1 MKSVAVF
8 CASAYGNNPIYR
20 TSAYTTGKILA
31 QRGMDVLYGGSKLGL
46 MGDLADGALEAGGK
60 VIGVLPEF
68 LRDREVAHMGIS
80 ELILVKSMHERKKI
94 LNDRSD
100 AILTLPGG
108 FGTMEEFFELL
119 TWSQLGLHSKP
130 IGILN
135 VNGVYDPL
143 MSLFDRMVDEGFVR
157 SESRNLVLIDSDLDS
172 LLDAMNEFVAPARAK
187 VIDAKTV

>member
-1 MKSVAVF
+1 MKSIAVF
-8 CASAYGNNPIYR
+8 CASSYGNDPIYSK
-20 TSAYTTGKILA
+20 SAYRTGVVLA
-31 QRGMDVLYGGSKLGL
+31 ERGIDVVYGGSRLGL
-46 MGDLADGALEAGGK
+46 MGDLANGALSAGGK

-68 LRDREVAHMGIS
+68 LRDREVAHHGIS
-80 ELILVKSMHERKKI
+80 ELILVQSMHERKKI
-94 LNDRSD
+94 LNERSD

-143 MSLFDRMVDEGFVR
+143 MDLFDRMVDEGFVR
-157 SESRNLVLIDSDLDS
+157 SESRSLVLVDSDLS
-172 LLDAMNEFVAPARAK
+172 TLMNKMDGYVAPLRAK

>member
-20 TSAYTTGKILA
+20 TSAYNTGMALA
-31 QRGMDVLYGGSKLGL
+31 HRGLDVVYGGSKLGL
-46 MGDLADGALEAGGK
+46 MGDLADGALKGGGK

-68 LRDREVAHMGIS
+68 LRDREVAHHGIS

-94 LNDRSD
+94 LNERSD

-130 IGILN
+130 IGIFN

-143 MSLFDRMVDEGFVR
+143 ITLFDRLVDEGFVR
-157 SESRNLVLIDSDLDS
+157 SESRNLVLIDADLDT
-172 LLDAMNEFVAPARAK
+172 LLENMRTFVAPARAK

>member
-1 MKSVAVF
+1 MKSIAVF
-8 CASAYGNNPIYR
+8 CASAYGKDPIYR
-20 TSAYTTGKILA
+20 TSAFLTGKVLA
-31 QRGMDVLYGGSKLGL
+31 QRGLDVLYGGSRLGL
-46 MGDLADGALEAGGK
+46 MGDLANGALEAGGK

-68 LRDREVAHMGIS
+68 LRDREVAHLGIS

-143 MSLFDRMVDEGFVR
+143 VDLFNRMVDEGFVR
-157 SESRNLVLIDSDLDS
+157 SESRSLVIIESDLHI
-172 LLDAMNEFVAPARAK
+172 LLDAMDGYVAPERAK
-187 VIDAKTV
+187 VMDSKTV

>member
-8 CASAYGNNPIYR
+8 CASAYGNDPIYR
-20 TSAYTTGKILA
+20 TSAFSTGKVLA
-31 QRGMDVLYGGSKLGL
+31 QRGLDVLYGGSRLGL
-46 MGDLADGALEAGGK
+46 MGDLANGALEAGGK

-68 LRDREVAHMGIS
+68 LRDREVAHLGIS
-80 ELILVKSMHERKKI
+80 ELVLVKSMHERKKI
-94 LNDRSD
+94 LNERSD

-143 MSLFDRMVDEGFVR
+143 ISLFDRMVDEGFVR
-157 SESRNLVLIDSDLDS
+157 SESRSLVIIESDLPI
-172 LLDAMNEFVAPARAK
+172 LLDAMDGYVAPVKAK
-187 VIDAKTV
+187 VMDSKTV